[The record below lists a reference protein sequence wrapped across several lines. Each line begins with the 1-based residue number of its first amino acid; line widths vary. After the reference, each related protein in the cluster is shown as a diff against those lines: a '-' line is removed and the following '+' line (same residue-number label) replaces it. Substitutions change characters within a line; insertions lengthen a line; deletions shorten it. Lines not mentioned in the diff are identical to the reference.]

1 MLSSLPK
8 YDVTKLC
15 AVFRVLV
22 RKSVEFWTQN
32 SLKIGKTENILSL
45 NVDMEHYNDFQFPG
59 LGGGWHP
66 PSGARPLKLALVT
79 TFLNPDPMRESTD
92 PEIFEADPISK
103 SADPGCGE
111 LISKCW
117 QINHLIR
124 LKMPWYGGKNCRSG
138 EKKKDFRMTEVGRI
152 YFSHRV
158 TETGGIH

>member
-1 MLSSLPK
+1 MRSFQGISAKKCRILNPELLENRKNGK
-8 YDVTKLC
+8 YPVPQRGYGTLQW
-15 AVFRVLV
+15 FSISRT
-22 RKSVEFWTQN
+22 W
-32 SLKIGKTENILSL
+32 
-45 NVDMEHYNDFQFPG
+45 
-59 LGGGWHP
+59 GGGWHR

-138 EKKKDFRMTEVGRI
+138 EEKKGTASDV
-152 YFSHRV
+152 YFVKVRCSYSRAEWQIV
-158 TETGGIH
+158 VFWR